1 MNLARILRPLA
12 KSRSDGA
19 SLPYDMFDTDYGD
32 AEARRARRLESIYHV
47 GQDRIWDGRE
57 VLAELIAKH
66 GKPKMPRE
74 ERRALARIFSII
86 MWGELAAWKISAQ
99 LADRIIPLE
108 GKLAAASQV
117 HDEARHFYVM
127 HDYLEALGEKPQ
139 KMDRWARGVVE
150 MTLAT
155 DNLTK
160 KLMGMQ
166 LTIEMIALTIFQRVR
181 EMGSE
186 PVLSALLP
194 YYERDE
200 ARHVGLGVQ
209 LVPQL
214 MAEMSTLEHV
224 DLALFQF
231 RLLLSTLASLKAMEK
246 DLLSIHVDPRSI
258 LVIGFRKHEDL
269 QKMIRAEFPLWP
281 DDPLVPRV
289 FDALCE
295 AFFPSEGADV
305 AVPLATRVAHAVAVF
320 RHTRPSLADVW
331 QEKRRAAA

>member
-1 MNLARILRPLA
+1 MNLPRILR
-12 KSRSDGA
+12 SRGSET
-19 SLPYDMFDTDYGD
+19 SLPYGMFDHDYGD
-32 AEARRARRLESIYHV
+32 AEARRARRMESIYHV
-47 GQDRIWDGRE
+47 GQNRIWDGRE
-57 VLAELIAKH
+57 VLKELIAKH
-66 GKPKMPRE
+66 GKPTMPAKE
-74 ERRALARIFSII
+74 KRALARIFSII

-99 LADRIIPLE
+99 LADRIVPLE
-108 GKLAAASQV
+108 GKMAAASQV

-139 KMDRWARGVVE
+139 KMDFWARQVVE
-150 MTLAT
+150 MTLET

-166 LTIEMIALTIFQRVR
+166 LTIETIALTIFQRVR
-181 EMGSE
+181 ELGRE

-214 MAEMSTLEHV
+214 MSKMTFRQHA
-224 DLALFQF
+224 DLAVFQL
-231 RLLLSTLASLKAMEK
+231 RLLLSTLASLKAMET
-246 DLLSIHVDPRSI
+246 DLLSIGVDPRSI
-258 LVIGFRKHEDL
+258 LVIGFRKHDDI

-281 DDPLVPRV
+281 DDPLVPRI

-295 AFFPSEGADV
+295 AFFPSEGADITV
-305 AVPLATRVAHAVAVF
+305 PFAVRVSHALAVF
-320 RHTRPSLADVW
+320 RHTRPSLAELW
-331 QEKRRAAA
+331 QDKHRSAA